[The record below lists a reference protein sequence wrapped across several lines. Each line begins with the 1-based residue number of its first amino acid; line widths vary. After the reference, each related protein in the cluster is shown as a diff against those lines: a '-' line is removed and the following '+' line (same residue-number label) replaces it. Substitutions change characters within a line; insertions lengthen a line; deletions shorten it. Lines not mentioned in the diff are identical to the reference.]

1 MPVKT
6 TQEKFLHE
14 LADLYD
20 AEHQFLQG
28 QHHMHAQAKDAKL
41 KAMIHEHIAE
51 SQQQIKNLEQ
61 VFSALGEKPK
71 RQPCDGAQGIVAEGR
86 KAMEEAAGQPALRDA
101 VITSSAAKVEH
112 YEMVSYGDLIRGAL
126 LLGKGEMV
134 GPLTKNREQ
143 EVRTARRME
152 RASASLLR
160 KAMEAEGR

>member
-71 RQPCDGAQGIVAEGR
+71 RQPVTV
-86 KAMEEAAGQPALRDA
+86 L
-101 VITSSAAKVEH
+101 
-112 YEMVSYGDLIRGAL
+112 
-126 LLGKGEMV
+126 
-134 GPLTKNREQ
+134 
-143 EVRTARRME
+143 
-152 RASASLLR
+152 RASWPRGVRPWRRRLASR
-160 KAMEAEGR
+160 CCATP